1 MIDLKNIPPDPGCYL
16 YKDLSGKIIYVGKA
30 KNLRKRVASYFSKK
44 DHDPKTAILVMNI
57 ADAEFIV
64 TNSEVEA
71 LILENNLI
79 KRHKPKYN
87 IDLRDSKQYAYIQVT
102 SEPCRRL
109 IISRKRTNEGTFY
122 GPFVSASE
130 RDYILEYLNKAFKLR
145 TCRRLP
151 KRACLR
157 YHIDL
162 CTAPCIGKVTPE
174 EYDSQVKKAE
184 AVLKGKSDE
193 LLRELGSEMRK
204 SSSSLNFEKSLV
216 LRDQAAA
223 IEHLSERQNMQRQ
236 KSSNEDIMNY
246 IVAGDKV
253 YLMLFNIYKGTLIN
267 KSEFIFGYHPEFF
280 EEFILQY
287 YSEPEHELPAELI
300 LPEQPDDSL
309 KEYLN
314 QKAASPENG
323 GGKAGQRTKLTITVP
338 KQGEKRE
345 LLDLVRKNIEITY
358 MGSATKLEALK
369 AGLKL
374 PELPAV
380 IECFDISHLG
390 GTSTVGSMV
399 QFRNGV
405 PDKSNYR
412 RFKIRS
418 VEGIDDFASISEI
431 VRRRYERL
439 NSEGKE
445 MPNLIIIDGGKGQLS
460 SALAELKKIGLRLPI
475 ISIAKRLE
483 EIYVPG
489 LPYPIVLKRT
499 DAALKAVQEIRD
511 EAHRF
516 AINYNR
522 LLRSK
527 RLKE

>member
-1 MIDLKNIPPDPGCYL
+1 MIDLKNIPTNPGCYL

-30 KNLRKRVASYFSKK
+30 KNLRKRVSSYFSKK
-44 DHDPKTAILVMNI
+44 DHDPKTALLVQNI
-57 ADAEFIV
+57 ADAEFII
-64 TNSEVEA
+64 TDNEVEA

-109 IISRKRTNEGTFY
+109 IISRKRTPDGTFY
-122 GPFVSASE
+122 GPFVSAAE
-130 RDYILEYLNKAFKLR
+130 RDYIIEYLNKAFKLR

-162 CTAPCIGKVTPE
+162 CTAPCVGKVSLE
-174 EYDSQVKKAE
+174 EYDAQVKKAE
-184 AVLKGKSDE
+184 AVLKGKSEE
-193 LLRELGSEMRK
+193 LRKELEREMK
-204 SSSSLNFEKSLV
+204 SASASLNFEKSLL

-236 KSSNEDIMNY
+236 KTSNEDIINY
-246 IVAGDKV
+246 VAAGDKV
-253 YLMLFNIYKGTLIN
+253 YLMLFNTYKGTLIN

-287 YSEPEHELPAELI
+287 YSEHALPGELI
-300 LPEQPDDSL
+300 LPEQPDESL

-314 QKAASPENG
+314 QKAASSEKSSQP
-323 GGKAGQRTKLTITVP
+323 KRLTITVP
-338 KQGEKRE
+338 KFGEKKE

-358 MGSATKLEALK
+358 MGSAAKLEALRT
-369 AGLKL
+369 ALKL
-374 PELPAV
+374 QELPIV

-399 QFRNGV
+399 QFRNGI

-412 RFKIRS
+412 RFRIRT
-418 VEGIDDFASISEI
+418 VEGIDDFASISEV

-439 NSEGKE
+439 LAEGRE

-460 SALAELKKIGLRLPI
+460 SALAELKRVGVHIPV

-489 LPYPIVLKRT
+489 LPYPIALKRT
-499 DAALKAVQEIRD
+499 DAALKAIQEIRD

-527 RLKE
+527 RLREEEEQA

>member
-1 MIDLKNIPPDPGCYL
+1 MIDLKNIPSEPGCYL
-16 YKDLSGKIIYVGKA
+16 FKDISGKIIYVGKA
-30 KNLRKRVASYFSKK
+30 KNLKKRVSSYFSKK
-44 DHDPKTAILVMNI
+44 DHDPKTALLVMGI
-57 ADAEFIV
+57 SDAEFIV
-64 TNSEVEA
+64 TDSEVEA

-79 KRHKPKYN
+79 KRHQPKYN

-102 SEPCRRL
+102 DEPCRRL
-109 IISRKRTNEGTFY
+109 IISRKRTNEGSFY
-122 GPFVSASE
+122 GPFVSAAE

-145 TCRRLP
+145 TCKKLP

-162 CTAPCIGKVTPE
+162 CTAPCIGKVSIE
-174 EYDSQVKKAE
+174 EYDLQVKKAE
-184 AVLKGKSDE
+184 AILKGRSDE
-193 LLRELGSEMRK
+193 LVKELESEMRK
-204 SSSSLNFEKSLV
+204 SSSSLEFERSML
-216 LRDQAAA
+216 LRDQLSS
-223 IEHLSERQNMQRQ
+223 IQHLSERQNMQRQ
-236 KSSNEDIMNY
+236 KTSNEDIMNY
-246 IVAGDKV
+246 VVAGDKV

-267 KSEFIFGYHPEFF
+267 RSEFIFNYHPEFF

-287 YSEPEHELPAELI
+287 YSEPGHELPAELI
-300 LPEQPDDSL
+300 LPEQPDSSL
-309 KEYLN
+309 SEYLS
-314 QKAASPENG
+314 QKAAGS
-323 GGKAGQRTKLTITVP
+323 KWQRRTITITVP
-338 KQGEKRE
+338 KQGEKKE
-345 LLDLVRKNIEITY
+345 LLELVRKNIELTY
-358 MGSATKLEALK
+358 MGSEAKLEALK
-369 AGLKL
+369 TKL
-374 PELPAV
+374 RLPDLPKV

-405 PDKSNYR
+405 PDKSSYR

-431 VRRRYERL
+431 VGRRYERL
-439 NSEGKE
+439 AREEKE
-445 MPNLIIIDGGKGQLS
+445 MPDLIIIDGGKGQLS
-460 SALAELKKIGLRLPI
+460 SALAELKRIGLRIPI

-499 DAALKAVQEIRD
+499 DAALKAIQEIRD

-516 AINYNR
+516 AISYNR

-527 RLKE
+527 KLRE